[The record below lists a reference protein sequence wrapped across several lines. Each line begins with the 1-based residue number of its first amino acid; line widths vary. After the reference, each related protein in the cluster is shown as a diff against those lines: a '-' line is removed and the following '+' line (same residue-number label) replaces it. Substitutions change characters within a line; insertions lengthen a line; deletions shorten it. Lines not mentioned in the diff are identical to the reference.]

1 MALLCSTQSTASI
14 DDVELKEVI
23 SKGSLD
29 FDEWTSLISDIEKTY
44 PDDTEKICLVYDHF
58 LSEFPLCYGYW
69 RKYAAHMAHLCT
81 IDKVVEIFEQA
92 VSAATYS
99 VGMWVDYCSFAMSAF
114 EDPSDI
120 RRLFQRAISFV
131 GKDYLCHTLWDKYI
145 HFEFSQQQWMS
156 LAHIYIQTLKFPT
169 KKLQQYYDSFIK
181 LVTLFEEGIAS
192 LDNSPKELQSEP
204 CFDGEVRT
212 CCNDDKIY
220 CIIKDMMDSSVGSTR
235 SISLDKYRMIG
246 EQLYLN
252 ACELDSKISPF
263 EANIGR
269 YYFHVRPLDA
279 HQLQNWHDYLD
290 FIELEED
297 FDWTVKLYER
307 CLIVC
312 ANYPEFWMRYVDF
325 METKGGREIANYSL
339 NRATEIYLK
348 RVPGIHLFNARFKE
362 QIGDVL
368 AARAAYIQSGK
379 ETDSDFVENVIS
391 KANMEKR
398 LGDIESAF
406 SIYKEALEV
415 AAAGKR
421 LHALPILY
429 IHFSRLKYM
438 STNNAD
444 AARDVLVDGIRNL
457 PQNKLLLEELIKF
470 SVVHGGQM
478 HMAEIDSIVA
488 DAISPSVDGPQR
500 LSAKDAEDISKL
512 YLEFVDYCGTI
523 HDVRKARNRHMK
535 LFPYS
540 ARTDLHLQSDKCRL
554 SLNLI
559 KDKGRETSAAIPN
572 QPSCDSSSDLQIH
585 LTKPDKK
592 VSLQKIG
599 DTKTDDANDGIMLKV
614 STQSSDT
621 VTHRLQIIESDDRAE
636 DKGTEASLQVSE
648 EPGDNDPENNVLS
661 KELVEVNEESS
672 VAGKHLKKH
681 SESNVSSENLLYQTT
696 TVNQS
701 SQAFQASSKENDNYC
716 RGKCEVEPE
725 ELKRISLTSV
735 SLKPQETTCPDS
747 VPMMFEECDR
757 IPESCKSNSRAI
769 TRGHTTN
776 QDNSEGTQDY
786 ESARIHVETNS
797 PSSAG
802 HQDYGSRRPLLQP
815 RYSRN
820 SSGNGHHMRNAG
832 KFRRGPKYGRR
843 GYTHRKPHQM
853 QQLPSQQFHPAEG
866 GTQMPVT
873 PAYPS
878 LSALQVQQYSQGQ
891 NQFQATATA
900 TDYMAAHNWPIQN
913 IQIQNSLSQSQP
925 PATDTTSH
933 VLQNSMQGNGQYG
946 FVQNSEEYNQIWQY
960 YYYQQQ
966 QQLQL
971 QQNYIHLQ
979 DQPIQQEQS
988 QQLQHQ
994 SQIGHLQTQQL
1005 QQLQLQ
1011 YQVPQ
1016 QQQQPQQQEHH
1027 PVYLQQQQPATQNSS
1042 HPITD
1047 QGQGQTIVTSQGH
1060 GAILWQQSSKSGL
1073 VSSPLPSHPQEEPTQ
1088 ELE

>member
-14 DDVELKEVI
+14 EDIELKDVI

-29 FDEWTSLISDIEKTY
+29 FDEWISLISDIEKTY
-44 PDDTEKICLVYDHF
+44 PDDTEKICLVYDNF

-69 RKYAAHMAHLCT
+69 RKYAAHMTHLCT

-99 VGMWVDYCSFAMSAF
+99 VGMWVDYCTFAISAF

-145 HFEFSQQQWMS
+145 LFEFSQQQWMP

-192 LDNSPKELQSEP
+192 LDNSPKELKSEP
-204 CFDGEVRT
+204 CFDGEIRT

-235 SISLDKYRMIG
+235 SIALDKYRMIG

-307 CLIVC
+307 CLVVC

-348 RVPGIHLFNARFKE
+348 RMPAIHLFNARFKE

-391 KANMEKR
+391 KANMERR
-398 LGDIESAF
+398 LGDIGSALN
-406 SIYKEALEV
+406 IYKEALEV
-415 AAAGKR
+415 AALGKK

-429 IHFSRLKYM
+429 IHFFRLKYM
-438 STNNAD
+438 STNSVD

-457 PQNKLLLEELIKF
+457 PQNKVLLEELIRF
-470 SVVHGGQM
+470 SMVHGGPM
-478 HMAEIDSIVA
+478 HVAEIDSIVA
-488 DAISPSVDGPQR
+488 DAVSPRLDGPQR

-523 HDVRKARNRHMK
+523 HDVRKAWNRHMK

-540 ARTDLHLQSDKCRL
+540 ARTDLHLQSNKCRI

-559 KDKGRETSAAIPN
+559 KDKRREISDAIPN
-572 QPSCDSSSDLQIH
+572 QPLYDSSSDLQVH
-585 LTKPDKK
+585 LTSQDKK
-592 VSLQKIG
+592 VASQKYC
-599 DTKTDDANDGIMLKV
+599 DTQTDYANDGMMLKV
-614 STQSSDT
+614 NRSSQSNDT
-621 VTHRLQIIESDDRAE
+621 VMHRLQIIESDDRAE
-636 DKGTEASLQVSE
+636 DKGREAPLQVSE

-661 KELVEVNEESS
+661 AELVEVKEESS
-672 VAGKHLKKH
+672 VAAKHLKKCC
-681 SESNVSSENLLYQTT
+681 SESNVSSENLLYQTSSG
-696 TVNQS
+696 NQS
-701 SQAFQASSKENDNYC
+701 SQAFQASSKENDTYYQ
-716 RGKCEVEPE
+716 GKCEVKPE
-725 ELKRISLTSV
+725 E
-735 SLKPQETTCPDS
+735 SLKPQESTCPDS
-747 VPMMFEECDR
+747 VPMMSVECDR

-769 TRGHTTN
+769 AGGHTAN
-776 QDNSEGTQDY
+776 QDNSESTLDY

-802 HQDYGSRRPLLQP
+802 RQDYGARRPHLQP

-820 SSGNGHHMRNAG
+820 SSGNGHQVRNAG
-832 KFRRGPKYGRR
+832 KFRRGPKYGHHR
-843 GYTHRKPHQM
+843 YPHRKPHQR

-891 NQFQATATA
+891 NQFQATATP
-900 TDYMAAHNWPIQN
+900 TDYMAAHSWPIQN

-925 PATDTTSH
+925 PSENTTSR

-994 SQIGHLQTQQL
+994 SQMGDLQPQQL

-1016 QQQQPQQQEHH
+1016 QQQQEHH
-1027 PVYLQQQQPATQNSS
+1027 PVYLQQQQPSTQNSS

-1047 QGQGQTIVTSQGH
+1047 QGQGQTVVTSQGH
-1060 GAILWQQSSKSGL
+1060 GAILWPQSSKSGL
-1073 VSSPLPSHPQEEPTQ
+1073 VSSPVPSHPQEEPTQ